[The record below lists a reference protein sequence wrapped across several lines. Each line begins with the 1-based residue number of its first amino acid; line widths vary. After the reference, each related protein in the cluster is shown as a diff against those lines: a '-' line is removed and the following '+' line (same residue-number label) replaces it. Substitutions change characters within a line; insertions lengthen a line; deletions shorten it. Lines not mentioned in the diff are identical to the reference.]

1 MIPAQRLCLLFALLL
16 FTLISS
22 AAHAQWLNYPD
33 PGTPRTRDGKANL
46 TAPAPRALDGKPD
59 LSGVWHVQTLSI
71 AEMRR
76 LFGSNLVDG
85 ALVLSVPGMELDTIS
100 KYAVNIL
107 VDFKPDAAPIRPAA
121 AEIFRRRVTGVEN
134 REVCMPI
141 GLPLAGIVSEA
152 TKIVQSPKLTVIMYE
167 SDGTHR
173 QIYTDGRALPK
184 EIVQPAWLGYSAGK
198 WERDTLVVDSA
209 GFNDKTWLDVSGHP
223 HSEALHLTERYHRR
237 DFGHIDVEATFD
249 DPQMYTQPFTIKY
262 TYNLLPDSDVFENI
276 CENEKDRAHTG
287 KN

>member
-1 MIPAQRLCLLFALLL
+1 MIPAQRLFLLFAL
-16 FTLISS
+16 FST
-22 AAHAQWLNYPD
+22 AAHAQWLNFPT
-33 PGTPRTRDGKANL
+33 PGTPRTPDGKPNL
-46 TAPAPRALDGKPD
+46 SAPSPRTADGKPD

-76 LFGSNLVDG
+76 LFGSGLVDG
-85 ALVLSVPGMELDTIS
+85 ALTLSVPGMELDTIS

-107 VDFKPDAAPIRPAA
+107 VDFKPEETLMRPEA
-121 AEIFRRRVTGVEN
+121 AELFRRRGTGVEN
-134 REVCMPI
+134 REVCLPI
-141 GLPLAGIVSEA
+141 GIPLAGLVSEG
-152 TKIVQSPKLTVIMYE
+152 TKIVQSPRLTVIMYE

-198 WERDTLVVDSA
+198 WDRDTLVVESA

-223 HSEALHLTERYHRR
+223 HSEALRIVERYHRR
-237 DFGHIDVEATFD
+237 DFGRLDVEVTLD
-249 DPQMYTQPFTIKY
+249 DPQMYTKPFTIKF
-262 TYNLLPDSDVFENI
+262 TYQLLADADIFENI